1 MPQARDVPTTVLLA
15 DDDPDYLEV
24 MGELLELNGLTVLT
38 ARSAAE
44 VRTVLAAQEP
54 DVLLVDRLLGKDDGE
69 ALAREIAASA
79 SLRPR
84 VALISGLSTSPDEQA
99 GFASDGIAVFPKP
112 VDVERLRV
120 FCHGRQA
127 TSI

>member
-69 ALAREIAASA
+69 ALAREIAASGA
-79 SLRPR
+79 LRPR
-84 VALISGLSTSPDEQA
+84 VALISGLSISTDERTWLA
-99 GFASDGIAVFPKP
+99 GHGVEVFPKP
-112 VDVERLRV
+112 VNAEKLRA
-120 FCHGRQA
+120 FCLGQ
-127 TSI
+127 